1 MHFLAIAPLVKKH
14 GNPAR
19 ARDHERQ
26 NIEKKECW
34 GIHVISP
41 PSARLALKC
50 NIKAPKSQAMVEIA
64 VDSEI
69 PSDSEPLESD
79 TAGAIKPAATQ
90 AVDSRSKELAKSL
103 VRSLCTSVIY
113 AS

>member
-1 MHFLAIAPLVKKH
+1 MHLSAIAPLVKKH
-14 GNPAR
+14 SNPTG

-34 GIHVISP
+34 GIHAISP

-50 NIKAPKSQAMVEIA
+50 SIKAPKSQAMVEMA

-69 PSDSEPLESD
+69 LSDSEPAESD
-79 TAGAIKPAATQ
+79 TAGAMKPAATQ
-90 AVDSRSKELAKSL
+90 AVESRSNELARSL
-103 VRSLCTSVIY
+103 VRSLCTSVIH